1 MTDNLRLKELAG
13 LTEAK
18 KWSAKVETKWEAPE
32 GFFEKPAAAIVK
44 GLVAAHKD
52 HKAASSSLN
61 FYINRQGKN
70 MDEKDKARLDNAKEL
85 LKKHYEVKES
95 ALAALRKMSG
105 IPAKPL
111 TEDAADGDPTPE
123 EQEAAADK
131 GEGDNADKDGKK
143 KKNNEEEEDDLPK
156 VVKKLAK
163 AVAKKFGIGDPKQE
177 GKDVEELEEL
187 LLKVYEAG
195 VKDGMKQKEE
205 GSEGKEPKAEK
216 EPKEEPKEEPVEE
229 GYKGEYS
236 LLSDAEIHRMF
247 SKISSTS
254 SQGTSDAKKKV
265 EAEMKKR
272 GIRADVFKGK

>member
-13 LTEAK
+13 LT
-18 KWSAKVETKWEAPE
+18 
-32 GFFEKPAAAIVK
+32 
-44 GLVAAHKD
+44 AHKD

-70 MDEKDKARLDNAKEL
+70 MDEKDKARLENAKEL

-123 EQEAAADK
+123 EQEAEAKKAD
-131 GEGDNADKDGKK
+131 GEDGDNKDGKK
-143 KKNNEEEEDDLPK
+143 NDNEEDDLPK
-156 VVKKLAK
+156 VVTKLAK

-205 GSEGKEPKAEK
+205 GGDGKEPKAEK
-216 EPKEEPKEEPVEE
+216 EPKDEPVEE